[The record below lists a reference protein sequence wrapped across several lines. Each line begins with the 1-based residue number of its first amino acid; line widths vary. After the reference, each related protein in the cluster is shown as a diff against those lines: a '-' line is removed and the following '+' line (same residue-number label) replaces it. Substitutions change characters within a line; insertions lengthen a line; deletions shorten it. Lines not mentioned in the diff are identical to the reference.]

1 MKADSENMSAGEPA
15 DSTVAPSGDT
25 AAARP
30 PAGKIGPKHPRPGR
44 NPSLFRAFRA
54 GRAVEGTI
62 TRTIKGGYEV
72 KVGGSR
78 GFCPRSQIDVQR
90 TTDAE
95 QHVGQH
101 YLFRITQVRGGGDDF
116 VLSRRAVLEE
126 DLREEASA
134 VRATLIEG
142 AVMQG
147 RVVGTT
153 DFGAFVDLGAGV
165 TGLVHISELSHSRIA
180 RAQDAVSVGDSIA
193 VKILK
198 LDEQDGRISLSARQ
212 AREDPWAKIDER
224 FQPGKT
230 YSGTV
235 KRIASFGAFVEL
247 APEIEA
253 LAPASEFPPSRQAWR
268 EGLEPE
274 QSRGWLVLSVT
285 PARHR
290 ISLAPVVEGLDPA
303 SLPPLTVGAKL
314 RGKVQR
320 VDRFGVFVW
329 LGPGRVGMIPN
340 MWTGIPRG
348 DDVARRFPV
357 ADEVEVEVVEVAE
370 GGRRIRLS
378 RPGLATRQAEARR
391 VAVKKTSR
399 KPEPRPRTS
408 DPGPPPEP
416 PTPFGTNLA
425 DKLRAALGQQD

>member
-1 MKADSENMSAGEPA
+1 MRQGGVLSDESGSLESVKAGSENTLASEPA
-15 DSTVAPSGDT
+15 EGSVAPSGDT
-25 AAARP
+25 AAAKLAARKS
-30 PAGKIGPKHPRPGR
+30 PAGKIGPKHARPVR

-54 GRAVEGTI
+54 GRAVEGTV

-126 DLREEASA
+126 GLREEASA

-165 TGLVHISELSHSRIA
+165 TGLVHISELSHARIA

-212 AREDPWAKIDER
+212 TRQDPWASVDER
-224 FQPGKT
+224 FQAGKT

-268 EGLEPE
+268 EG
-274 QSRGWLVLSVT
+274 
-285 PARHR
+285 
-290 ISLAPVVEGLDPA
+290 
-303 SLPPLTVGAKL
+303 
-314 RGKVQR
+314 
-320 VDRFGVFVW
+320 
-329 LGPGRVGMIPN
+329 
-340 MWTGIPRG
+340 
-348 DDVARRFPV
+348 
-357 ADEVEVEVVEVAE
+357 
-370 GGRRIRLS
+370 
-378 RPGLATRQAEARR
+378 
-391 VAVKKTSR
+391 
-399 KPEPRPRTS
+399 
-408 DPGPPPEP
+408 
-416 PTPFGTNLA
+416 
-425 DKLRAALGQQD
+425 